1 MVGSKLDFS
10 RRKEAHRMAVG
21 LMDIKGQY
29 AELQHRI
36 EAAVLEVL
44 RSGRV
49 ILGPNVKGFEED
61 AAVYMGTAGAVGV
74 ANGTDGLTIAL
85 RALGVGHGDEVITV
99 PFTFY
104 ATAEAIAQ
112 AGAKP
117 VFVDILPD
125 TLCIDPA
132 AIKRALTPRTKAI
145 MPADLDAVR
154 AVAEPHGL
162 PVVEDACQAWGATYN
177 GRRAGSLGD
186 MGVFSFFPTKNLG
199 GYGDGGLVTAHS
211 KVLVQRARE
220 LRFHGSRDK
229 KTFTDI
235 GFNSRLDELQA
246 AILRIELEVI
256 DEWNARR
263 AQVAAWYDQYLPREV
278 LRPAVPEGL
287 THVYHLYVLR
297 HPQRDAIA
305 VACKERHVDCAAYY
319 TRPLQLQRPGVVR
332 GAVHMTLLAGGGD
345 GVALRM
351 AEHVQVVHVGEA
363 LGHGRAQHLARQV
376 LVVPGRHLG
385 AACIPLVDHLEL
397 DAQDRGLQFVKARVE
412 ADVGERLL
420 VSTAVEAQL
429 AGALH
434 EHFAV
439 RGDQTAVAVPAEV
452 LGGEEA
458 EDAHVA
464 EAAGAP
470 AVVGRAPSLA
480 GVLDH
485 G

>member
-1 MVGSKLDFS
+1 
-10 RRKEAHRMAVG
+10 MAVR

-29 AELQHRI
+29 AELQGRI

-49 ILGPNVKGFEED
+49 ILGPNVKGFEGD
-61 AAVYMGTAGAVGV
+61 AAAYMGTAGAVGV

-145 MPADLDAVR
+145 MPVDLFGLPADADAVR

-211 KVLVQRARE
+211 EVLVQRARE

-297 HPQRDAIA
+297 HPQRGVIA
-305 VACKERHVDCAAYY
+305 AACKERHVDCAAYY
-319 TRPLQLQRPGVVR
+319 TRPLQLQP
-332 GAVHMTLLAGGGD
+332 AF
-345 GVALRM
+345 
-351 AEHVQVVHVGEA
+351 AE
-363 LGHGRAQHLARQV
+363 LGHKVGDFPVTDAAAEQNLA
-376 LVVPGRHLG
+376 
-385 AACIPLVDHLEL
+385 IPMHPNL
-397 DAQDRGLQFVKARVE
+397 
-412 ADVGERLL
+412 
-420 VSTAVEAQL
+420 TEAQVQEV
-429 AGALH
+429 AA
-434 EHFAV
+434 
-439 RGDQTAVAVPAEV
+439 AVA
-452 LGGEEA
+452 
-458 EDAHVA
+458 
-464 EAAGAP
+464 AG
-470 AVVGRAPSLA
+470 LA
-480 GVLDH
+480 
-485 G
+485 